1 MAESKHLREFKAVW
15 GASCQ
20 SMWAELLSLTIAETH
35 LLSSYSQIPHDRLV
49 CDLFYAPELKKRLN
63 DLKKDTF
70 LSRVDTYRAT
80 VITNRIVILSASFES
95 YFSSFLDQF
104 IKSKPKY
111 FDKAAGT
118 RTPAGDKLY
127 GETIKTRGLT
137 QRIEKFAELANA
149 KIGIIKARTT
159 YLDDVYILRNVLAHA
174 AGSIDAHSASSLQH
188 LTLPANQRISITSE
202 QLLSLAAK
210 VVEIAESLDK
220 KI

>member
-20 SMWAELLSLTIAETH
+20 SMWAELLSLKIAETH
-35 LLSSYSQIPHDRLV
+35 LLASYSHIPSDRLV
-49 CDLFYAPELKKRLN
+49 CDLFYVPELTKRLN

-70 LSRVDTYRAT
+70 LSRVDAYRST

-104 IKSKPKY
+104 IKSKSKY
-111 FDKAAGT
+111 FDKAAGV
-118 RTPAGDKLY
+118 RTPAGNKIY
-127 GETIKTRGLT
+127 GDTIKARGLT

-149 KIGIIKARTT
+149 KIGLIKARAT

-174 AGSIDAHSASSLQH
+174 AGSIDESSASSLKH
-188 LTLPANQRISITSE
+188 LTLPANQRISITSD
-202 QLLSLAAK
+202 QLLALAAK